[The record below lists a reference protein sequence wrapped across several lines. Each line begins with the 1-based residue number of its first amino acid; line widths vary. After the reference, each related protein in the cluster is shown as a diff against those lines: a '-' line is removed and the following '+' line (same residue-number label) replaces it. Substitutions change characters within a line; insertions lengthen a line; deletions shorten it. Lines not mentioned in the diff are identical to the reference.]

1 MRTAGIV
8 LCGGG
13 SNRMGRPKAWLP
25 FGNELMLPRVVRILA
40 GVVSPVVVVAAPGQ
54 DLPPLPASVEV
65 VRDRAEGRGPL
76 EGLGS
81 GLESLC
87 NRADA
92 AYLSACDAPFLRPEF
107 IRRMIALIGDNWICA
122 PRIGGFHEPLAAVYR
137 LDVRETVQRLL
148 HENRFG
154 PMGLFESAPTR
165 SVDPS
170 ELSDVDP
177 TLESLRNVNSRED
190 YEAALRDLAAAVE

>member
-8 LCGGG
+8 LCGGR

-40 GVVSPVVVVAAPGQ
+40 DVVCPVVVVAAPGQ
-54 DLPPLPASVEV
+54 DLPPLPAAVEV
-65 VRDRAEGRGPL
+65 LRDREEGRGPL
-76 EGLGS
+76 EGLAS
-81 GLESLC
+81 GLASLHD
-87 NRADA
+87 RADA
-92 AYLSACDAPFLRPEF
+92 AFLSACDSPFVRPEF

-122 PRIGGFHEPLAAVYR
+122 PRIGGIHEPLAAVYR
-137 LDVRETVQRLL
+137 LEVRETVQRLL
-148 HENRFG
+148 RENRFG

-165 SVDPS
+165 SVNPS

-177 TLESLRNVNSRED
+177 TLESLRNLNTREE
-190 YEAALRDLAAAVE
+190 YEAALRDLTAIAE